1 MSQRDL
7 HLLRHKAI
15 EYIHESDAVQLAIK
29 TERAKEPLVK
39 NTYANPPPP
48 SGGVGSTVPSQ
59 RLSYLETRKGIIES
73 CIRDTLKPYAQAICL
88 HFSKKVLSKLPRE
101 MRDIVYE
108 YLVTPDYIWVGT
120 EYFTNTGPPCDV
132 QRDAHFWSPAYVGDA
147 MQAEIVQTW
156 YRTSLFYLWNRAKNH
171 ELIERFLTQDRWGIG
186 VLPHEHISR
195 LRFDLGDDL
204 IHQREIRVHVPGRSR
219 QERCLDERYVPA
231 LTAPLKTV
239 LRFTFPNR
247 AHFLIRIHTLGS
259 LETACLSGTL
269 LDKTLEEIL
278 ADLKTLKASGQRWTV
293 QWSEM
298 PTLEF
303 TSAERELAVQTWKE
317 AIELERRRA
326 RF

>member
-1 MSQRDL
+1 MSRRDL
-7 HLLRHKAI
+7 HLLRRKAI
-15 EYIHESDAVQLAIK
+15 EYIHESDALQLAIESEQPK
-29 TERAKEPLVK
+29 SPLFK
-39 NTYANPPPP
+39 FSHENPPEPP
-48 SGGVGSTVPSQ
+48 GGARNTAKSE
-59 RLSYLETRKGIIES
+59 RLPYLETRKGIIES
-73 CIRDTLKPYAQAICL
+73 CIRDTLKPYSQAICL
-88 HFSKKVLSKLPRE
+88 HFSKKVLAKLPRE

-108 YLVTPDYIWVGT
+108 YLVEPDYIWVGT

-195 LRFDLGDDL
+195 LRFDLGDNL
-204 IHQREIRVHVPGRSR
+204 IHQREIRVHVPGGSR

-239 LRFTFPNR
+239 VRFTFPNR

-278 ADLKTLKASGQRWTV
+278 ADLKTLKARGQRWTV
-293 QWSEM
+293 QWTEL
-298 PTLEF
+298 PNLEF
-303 TSAERELAVQTWKE
+303 TSTERELSPLAWNE
-317 AIELERRRA
+317 AIELKRRHA